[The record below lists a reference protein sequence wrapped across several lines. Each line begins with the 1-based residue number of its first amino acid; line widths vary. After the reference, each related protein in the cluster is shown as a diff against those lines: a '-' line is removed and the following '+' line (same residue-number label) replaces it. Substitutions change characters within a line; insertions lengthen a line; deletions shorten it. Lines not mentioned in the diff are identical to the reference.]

1 MNYDVAKMKKKKLKE
16 RDGGTSK
23 GSEFE
28 ESS

>member
-16 RDGGTSK
+16 IYGGTSK